1 MNPARRLWWNLFI
14 INVWLGPTYTSIKI
28 YLAITGLPRNISQ
41 YLAITGLPSI
51 HTKCTQSNY
60 FHKVTFGVVVQDWK
74 GTDKISI
81 QIVTFIA
88 FSLLTKAQLFLETR
102 DSDWWHVSTVLLTW
116 HVFLERF

>member
-14 INVWLGPTYTSIKI
+14 INVWLGPTYASIKI
-28 YLAITGLPRNISQ
+28 

-51 HTKCTQSNY
+51 HTKFTQSNY
-60 FHKVTFGVVVQDWK
+60 LHKVTFGVVVQDWK
-74 GTDKISI
+74 GTDKVSI
-81 QIVTFIA
+81 QSVTFIA

-102 DSDWWHVSTVLLTW
+102 DSDWWHVSTALLTW